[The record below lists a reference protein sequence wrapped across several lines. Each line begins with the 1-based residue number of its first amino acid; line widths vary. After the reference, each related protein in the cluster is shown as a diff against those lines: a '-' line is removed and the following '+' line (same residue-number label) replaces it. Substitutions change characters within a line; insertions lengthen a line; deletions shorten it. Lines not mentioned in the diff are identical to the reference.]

1 MFKLIREV
9 IKVGEATTKY
19 PLAPLELAPGFRGKP
34 IHNPEMCIA
43 CAACTM
49 ACPPNALAMD
59 TDVETGV
66 RTWSLFYGRCIFCGR
81 CEEVCPTGAI
91 TLSPDFEMA
100 AFSKDDLVVR
110 AHYKLT
116 SCSMCNR
123 YFTPSKELAYALA
136 LLAQAGLPEQE
147 IEQRQTLLQVCPECK
162 RKNEVER
169 VKALALA
176 SQLERVQ

>member
-1 MFKLIREV
+1 MFKLLQEV
-9 IKVGEATTKY
+9 IRVGEATTKY
-19 PLAPLELAPGFRGKP
+19 PLAPIDLAPGFRGKP
-34 IHNPEMCIA
+34 IHDHAKCIA

-59 TDVETGV
+59 TDVENGV

-91 TLSPDFEMA
+91 TLSPEFEMA

-110 AHYKLT
+110 AHYKLNE
-116 SCSMCNR
+116 CSQCRR
-123 YFTPSKELAYALA
+123 YFAPSKELAYALA
-136 LLAQAGLPEQE
+136 LLVQAGLPEPEMAQRRELME
-147 IEQRQTLLQVCPECK
+147 ICPDCK

-169 VKALALA
+169 IKALSLGG
-176 SQLERVQ
+176 QLEGLR